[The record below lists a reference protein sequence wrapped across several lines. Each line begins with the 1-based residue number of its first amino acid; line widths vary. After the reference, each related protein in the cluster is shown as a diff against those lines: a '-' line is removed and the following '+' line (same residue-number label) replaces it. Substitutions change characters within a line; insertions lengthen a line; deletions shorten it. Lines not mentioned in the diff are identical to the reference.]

1 MTKPR
6 GLGRGLDALLGGTPV
21 PPQRSHPDD
30 IRGFPEDDSRRSHVN
45 AVQMVAISDI
55 EANPNQPRNRNAFDE
70 KDLKEL
76 AESIATHGIIQPIT
90 LRKIRASKYQIIS
103 GERRFRAS
111 QQAGL
116 TELPA
121 YVRSADDQS
130 LLEMALV
137 ENIQREDLNPIDVG
151 LSFRRLMEECDL
163 TQESLAKRV
172 GMGRSSVANHL
183 RMLDLPETIQSMMR
197 DGKLS
202 LGHGKELAGVRGTDA
217 RYTQIALAE
226 KAATETASVRELKRW
241 IQEGKLKHSP
251 KGGKRM
257 VPSALTADEAQVL
270 DILRTKLHSTKAK
283 VALKRRGTHGG
294 QLTLSYANLEELEA
308 VLAKLGV
315 S

>member
-21 PPQRSHPDD
+21 PQQRSHPDD
-30 IRGFPEDDSRRSHVN
+30 IRGFPEDDSRRAQVN

-55 EANPNQPRNRNAFDE
+55 EANPNQPRNAFDD
-70 KDLKEL
+70 KGLKEL

-202 LGHGKELAGVRGTDA
+202 LGHGKALAGVRGSDA

-226 KAATETASVRELKRW
+226 KAVTETASVRELERW
-241 IQEGKLKHSP
+241 IHEGKLKHSP
-251 KGGKRM
+251 KGGQRM
-257 VPSALTADEAQVL
+257 APSALTADEAQML

>member
-21 PPQRSHPDD
+21 HPQRSHPDD
-30 IRGFPEDDSRRSHVN
+30 IRGFPEDDSRRAQVN

-55 EANPNQPRNRNAFDE
+55 EANPNQPRNAFDD
-70 KDLKEL
+70 KGLKEL
-76 AESIATHGIIQPIT
+76 AESISTHGIIQPIT

-183 RMLDLPETIQSMMR
+183 RMLDLPEIIQSMMR

-202 LGHGKELAGVRGTDA
+202 LGHGKALAGVRGTDA

-226 KAATETASVRELKRW
+226 KAATETASVRELERW
-241 IQEGKLKHSP
+241 IHEGKLKHSS
-251 KGGKRM
+251 KGGQRM
-257 VPSALTADEAQVL
+257 VPSALTADEAQML

>member
-1 MTKPR
+1 
-6 GLGRGLDALLGGTPV
+6 
-21 PPQRSHPDD
+21 
-30 IRGFPEDDSRRSHVN
+30 
-45 AVQMVAISDI
+45 MVAISDI
-55 EANPNQPRNRNAFDE
+55 EANPNQPRNAFDD
-70 KDLKEL
+70 KGLKEL

-183 RMLDLPETIQSMMR
+183 RMLDLPETIQSMLR
-197 DGKLS
+197 DGQLS
-202 LGHGKELAGVRGTDA
+202 LGHGK
-217 RYTQIALAE
+217 ALAW
-226 KAATETASVRELKRW
+226 VRE
-241 IQEGKLKHSP
+241 P
-251 KGGKRM
+251 
-257 VPSALTADEAQVL
+257 
-270 DILRTKLHSTKAK
+270 
-283 VALKRRGTHGG
+283 THGTPDCSRG
-294 QLTLSYANLEELEA
+294 KSGHGNCKCPGVGTLDPRRKTQAQPQGRATNGA
-308 VLAKLGV
+308 FCAHR
-315 S
+315 

>member
-30 IRGFPEDDSRRSHVN
+30 IRGFPEDELRRPHVN

-55 EANPNQPRNRNAFDE
+55 EANPNQPRNAFDD
-70 KDLKEL
+70 KGLKEL

-183 RMLDLPETIQSMMR
+183 RMLDLPETIQSMLR
-197 DGKLS
+197 DGQLS
-202 LGHGKELAGVRGTDA
+202 LGHGKALAGVRGSDA

-226 KAATETASVRELKRW
+226 KAATETASVRELERW

-251 KGGKRM
+251 KGGQRM
-257 VPSALTADEAQVL
+257 APSALTADEAQML

-294 QLTLSYANLEELEA
+294 QLTLSYANVEELEA

>member
-30 IRGFPEDDSRRSHVN
+30 IRGFPEDDSRRTQVN

-55 EANPNQPRNRNAFDE
+55 EANPNQPRNAFD
-70 KDLKEL
+70 DRGLKEL

-202 LGHGKELAGVRGTDA
+202 LGHGKALAGVRGSDA

-226 KAATETASVRELKRW
+226 KAVTETASVRELERW
-241 IQEGKLKHSP
+241 IHEGKLKHSP
-251 KGGKRM
+251 KGGQRM
-257 VPSALTADEAQVL
+257 APSALTADEAQML

>member
-6 GLGRGLDALLGGTPV
+6 GLGRGLDALLGGNSV

-30 IRGFPEDDSRRSHVN
+30 IRGFPEDDSRRAQVN
-45 AVQMVAISDI
+45 VVQMVAISDI
-55 EANPNQPRNRNAFDE
+55 EANPNQPRNAFDD
-70 KDLKEL
+70 KGLKEL

-202 LGHGKELAGVRGTDA
+202 LGHGKALAGVRGADA

-226 KAATETASVRELKRW
+226 KAATETASVRELERW
-241 IQEGKLKHSP
+241 IHEGKLKHSP
-251 KGGKRM
+251 KGGQRM
-257 VPSALTADEAQVL
+257 VPSALTADEAQML